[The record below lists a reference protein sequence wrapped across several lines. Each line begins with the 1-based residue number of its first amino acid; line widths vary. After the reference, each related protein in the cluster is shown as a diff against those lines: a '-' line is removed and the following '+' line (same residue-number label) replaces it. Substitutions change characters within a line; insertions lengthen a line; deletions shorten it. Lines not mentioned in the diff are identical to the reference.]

1 MEIILIPYCFAV
13 MPCSLLRPP
22 SPYFSVNFLY
32 RVVLPPSHV
41 PLPPVG
47 HSNRFAVLHF
57 LHLYACCMCRRVV
70 LMIMYVSS
78 IISLRTG
85 LGLFHWSWTVFRGQ
99 WFCKSSCHEDYRLCF
114 AEKWQHVHGQQ
125 LFHPSILPRHVDWR
139 SPHLLP
145 YNRASFISV
154 RECVGGG
161 LNYEAKAQ
169 VIVVTPSP
177 LFFLEVMDHDSM
189 LPRKRIPVLTAY
201 LRSRQK
207 RCSNQPSVAPS
218 CCNQPSQS
226 TAHTPSQGGVNYET
240 KAHVLVVTPSPLFFL
255 EVTDHDSMLP
265 LQCCRR
271 EEFSSSTAQQSFV
284 HLNTRMP
291 GRGSLTTRWKRKST
305 RRAQKGGGVIVEV
318 RYMYDE

>member
-1 MEIILIPYCFAV
+1 M
-13 MPCSLLRPP
+13 
-22 SPYFSVNFLY
+22 
-32 RVVLPPSHV
+32 
-41 PLPPVG
+41 
-47 HSNRFAVLHF
+47 
-57 LHLYACCMCRRVV
+57 
-70 LMIMYVSS
+70 
-78 IISLRTG
+78 
-85 LGLFHWSWTVFRGQ
+85 
-99 WFCKSSCHEDYRLCF
+99 
-114 AEKWQHVHGQQ
+114 
-125 LFHPSILPRHVDWR
+125 
-139 SPHLLP
+139 
-145 YNRASFISV
+145 
-154 RECVGGG
+154 GGG

-226 TAHTPSQGGVNYET
+226 TAHTPSQGGLT
-240 KAHVLVVTPSPLFFL
+240 TRRKHKSSLLRPPPFFR

-265 LQCCRR
+265 LQCCRH

-284 HLNTRMP
+284 HLNTRMR
-291 GRGSLTTRWKRKST
+291 GRGSLTTRRKRKST
-305 RRAQKGGGVIVEV
+305 RRAQKGGGVTVEV